1 MKKKWSLRT
10 DFYKSD
16 LSIEEIVGAIHV
28 FESLQDK
35 YPNDDIIATS
45 IDILREEACNMFGG
59 SICREYDSDHSEHVD
74 K

>member
-1 MKKKWSLRT
+1 MKKNWSLRT

-16 LSIEEIVGAIHV
+16 LTIEEIVSAIRV

-45 IDILREEACNMFGG
+45 IGILREEACNMFGG
-59 SICREYDSDHSEHVD
+59 STCREYGSENVD

>member
-1 MKKKWSLRT
+1 MKKNWSLRK
-10 DFYKSD
+10 DFYISD
-16 LSIEEIVGAIHV
+16 LTIEEIVSAIHV

-45 IDILREEACNMFGG
+45 IDILRNEACNMFGG
-59 SICREYDSDHSEHVD
+59 SICSEYDSEHVD

>member
-1 MKKKWSLRT
+1 MKKNWSLRT

-16 LSIEEIVGAIHV
+16 LTIEEIVSAIRV

-35 YPNDDIIATS
+35 YPNDDVIATS

-59 SICREYDSDHSEHVD
+59 STCREYGSENVD

>member
-1 MKKKWSLRT
+1 MKKNWSLRT

-16 LSIEEIVGAIHV
+16 LSVEEIVSAIHV

-45 IDILREEACNMFGG
+45 IDILREEACKMFGG
-59 SICREYDSDHSEHVD
+59 STCREYGSENVD

>member
-45 IDILREEACNMFGG
+45 IDILRNEACNMFGG
-59 SICREYDSDHSEHVD
+59 SICCEYGSEHVD

>member
-1 MKKKWSLRT
+1 MKKNWSLRT

-16 LSIEEIVGAIHV
+16 LTIEEIVSAIRV

-45 IDILREEACNMFGG
+45 IDILREEACKMFGG
-59 SICREYDSDHSEHVD
+59 STCREYGGENVD

>member
-1 MKKKWSLRT
+1 MKKNWSLRT

-16 LSIEEIVGAIHV
+16 LTIEEIVSAIRV

-35 YPNDDIIATS
+35 YQNDDIIATS

-59 SICREYDSDHSEHVD
+59 STCREYGSENVD